1 MLLEWVF
8 TVLNEMKS
16 SVADLPLRE
25 LAAEQVQHLE
35 LTFAELLDHGS
46 EACESATPWTGS

>member
-16 SVADLPLRE
+16 SVTDLPLRE
-25 LAAEQVQHLE
+25 LAAEQVQHL
-35 LTFAELLDHGS
+35 AAHVR
-46 EACESATPWTGS
+46 